1 MNPRRRSGRW
11 GLGVLTASA
20 LALAACGSGTSGS
33 NDGPGAEG
41 DMSIAEMES
50 DLATFADP
58 VTDLPEVAPI
68 ENAASLAGK
77 TVWWVP
83 LGPQLDA
90 SFGATLKEAL
100 GELDV
105 EMRTCDGEF
114 LPTTVASCLQQAADQ
129 GADAVVTGFVDYTS
143 VPTAFDELTTE
154 GIPVLLA
161 GAVNNSDQ
169 QQSAEFAV
177 ADTTELL
184 KRSARTQ
191 LELAIT
197 ESDGT
202 ANIMWVGLDD
212 SEQLKSV
219 SEYAK
224 SFVENNCPDCSFEQ
238 LNTNSASLT
247 KLASG
252 AGAAL
257 TSNPDTDYVV
267 AQSDTA
273 VPGVVQ
279 AIRTTGKQDLVK
291 VIGNGALPDTMA
303 TLQGGDSPVVADSGV
318 SLSYMAWGFA
328 DSITRML
335 TGATPPEQVQS
346 LHRLFTPDNTKAL
359 TISPEAFNSVD
370 WYADGGAVAKS
381 FTDAWGV
388 S

>member
-1 MNPRRRSGRW
+1 MNLRRRADRW
-11 GLGVLTASA
+11 GLAALTTAALVLT
-20 LALAACGSGTSGS
+20 ACGSGSDGS
-33 NDGPGAEG
+33 DGGGGTEG
-41 DMSIAEMES
+41 DVSFSDMES
-50 DLATFADP
+50 DLATFSDLVTELPTVEPLAD
-58 VTDLPEVAPI
+58 
-68 ENAASLAGK
+68 AASLAGK

-90 SFGATLKEAL
+90 SFGATLEEAL
-100 GELDV
+100 TNLDI
-105 EMRTCDGEF
+105 EMKTCDGEF

-143 VPTAFDELTTE
+143 IPAAFDTLAEE

-161 GAVNNSDQ
+161 GAVNNSDRE
-169 QQSAEFAV
+169 QSAEFAF
-177 ADTTELL
+177 ADTTEVL

-202 ANIMWVGLDD
+202 ADILWVALED

-219 SEYAK
+219 TEYAET
-224 SFVENNCPDCSFEQ
+224 FATDNCPDCSFEK
-238 LNTNSASLT
+238 LSTNSASLT

-257 TSNPDTDYVV
+257 TSNPDTEYVI

-273 VPGVVQ
+273 VAGVVQ
-279 AIRTTGKQDLVK
+279 AIRTTGKQSTVK
-291 VIGNGALPDTMA
+291 VIGNGALPDVMA
-303 TLQGGDSPVVADSGV
+303 TLQAGDSPVIANSGL

-328 DSITRML
+328 DSLARMM
-335 TGATPPEQVQS
+335 TGATPSEEVRTVY
-346 LHRLFTPDNTKAL
+346 RLFTADNAASL
-359 TISPEAFNSVD
+359 TISPEAFNSVQ
-370 WYADGGAVAKS
+370 WYADEDAVASS